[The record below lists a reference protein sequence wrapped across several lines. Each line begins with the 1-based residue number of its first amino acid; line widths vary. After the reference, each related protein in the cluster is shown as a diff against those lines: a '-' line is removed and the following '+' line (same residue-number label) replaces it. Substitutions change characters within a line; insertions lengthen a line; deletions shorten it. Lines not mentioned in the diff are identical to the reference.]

1 MLTSMFSVGAKL
13 VVVVVVLVLGAGC
26 ACLFSLTLARPRL
39 HSGCTLEQHNLIHD
53 IDPSK
58 TNPHSRHSTSPADA
72 EILLAY

>member
-13 VVVVVVLVLGAGC
+13 VVVVLVLVLVV
-26 ACLFSLTLARPRL
+26 LFSLTLARPRL

-53 IDPSK
+53 TDPSK